1 MLTRNLFIL
10 LLVAAGLV
18 ANAPLAGAAYSV
30 FFDPGTLHETD
41 GISGFGTTGDMMAGM
56 EVTAY
61 FSEDKSELA
70 IWEALTP
77 PEGEAAGSN
86 ILDWNLNVFG
96 DTYGASWKL
105 YNNTRYNLLG
115 IHIDAIPGQTMF
127 DRTTTTTG
135 GKLTNGTPGSAFGRT
150 FEPTGD
156 TDEGL
161 NIVATYY
168 DVIALDGFD
177 PVGDLY
183 KRLEIRFTNT
193 DGLAPGDYLHFVADT
208 DNIEHGGEIPEP
220 STALLLAA
228 GLIGGGILYR
238 RKHRK

>member
-1 MLTRNLFIL
+1 MLTRNLVVL

-18 ANAPLAGAAYSV
+18 ATGPRADAAYSV
-30 FFDPGTLHETD
+30 FFNPGTQYDTD

-61 FSEDKSELA
+61 FDGNSELA

-77 PEGEAAGSN
+77 PEGEAAGST
-86 ILDWNLNVFG
+86 ILDWNLNVYG
-96 DTYGASWKL
+96 DTYGANWKL
-105 YNNTRYNLLG
+105 YNNTGLHLLG
-115 IHIDAIPGQTMF
+115 IRIDAIPGNTMF
-127 DRTTTTTG
+127 DRATTSG
-135 GKLTNGTPGSAFGRT
+135 SGAPTNGTPGSAYGRT
-150 FEPTGD
+150 FKPTGG

-161 NIVATYY
+161 DIVANYY
-168 DVIALDGFD
+168 DEIALEGFS

-183 KRLEIRFTNT
+183 RRLEIDFTNSG
-193 DGLAPGDYLHFVADT
+193 GLAPGDSLYFVADT
-208 DNIEHGGEIPEP
+208 DNVDHGGEIPEP

-228 GLIGGGILYR
+228 GLIGGGIVYR